1 MVSRVI
7 ISFASHVLFTVLLL
21 FILPP
26 SSHFIS
32 LSPVLSLLM
41 DTSVQWL
48 GMNCEHDPTALPCAA
63 WCGAVLGFPNRA
75 EAVLGEQTGLELHC
89 VHVN

>member
-48 GMNCEHDPTALPCAA
+48 GMNCEHDPTALH
-63 WCGAVLGFPNRA
+63 VLRG
-75 EAVLGEQTGLELHC
+75 VGLCLGSQTEQRQCWVSKLA
-89 VHVN
+89 